1 MLMAEFTAVNALLRT
16 RVQIGTNVDGRP
28 ILRSCSYNGVD
39 PSVEADDLVTVS
51 QAIGNV
57 IQYPIVENQFSRTDL
72 II

>member
-1 MLMAEFTAVNALLRT
+1 VA
-16 RVQIGTNVDGRP
+16 
-28 ILRSCSYNGVD
+28 
-39 PSVEADDLVTVS
+39 VS